1 MIRTARRSS
10 QIACRVGVMVT
21 CAALTL
27 AGCQA
32 IPLEQ
37 LEKASQAATG
47 ASSECSAAQSLV
59 DLDPNYQAPS
69 SLPAPGSARK
79 PLTTFHFLVPAG
91 RKLGV
96 VRALP
101 APGAAPPEQ
110 NVHSFSDFKQQLQT
124 RLNNSDL
131 SADLKKHPV
140 TNVIFNYL
148 VKSFA
153 QAQLDRA
160 KAAGY
165 DVTSQQTEVSRVST
179 SSINLSDLKGFT
191 QKVQDGQFHPHVGA
205 SPKNALP
212 PPGAAPTTSATQT
225 HNTFARYF
233 VDYYEGNFYDR
244 LGTNVTKPTISA
256 QTPDSDIA
264 SALTIVIEYLIDL
277 IDPTPVLVDQ
287 DVSSTTHQFSSATH
301 FYPQKTAGA
310 SQSTDSTPKASQPV
324 ADQTKTDQTKTGQA
338 TAAQTK
344 AGQAKTGQAKTG
356 QTTAATAPAPAVTA
370 PANADS
376 AADSAS
382 TANAAGLLVREPE
395 ALKTGLAN
403 YKVIPESGCGVTT
416 ANVMVLYDAANAAGD
431 SVSAVSG
438 LVSQSWGGW
447 GFSFLG
453 FLKFSIGDN
462 QTLGVIVKTAA
473 SRVASR
479 AALAAAYWALDGVGE
494 PSRPLPPPGSP
505 LPAPGAP
512 PPPVDSATLLSFGN

>member
-1 MIRTARRSS
+1 MIRTARRSP
-10 QIACRVGVMVT
+10 QIACRVGVMVI

-69 SLPAPGSARK
+69 SLPAPGAARK

-91 RKLGV
+91 KKLGV
-96 VRALP
+96 VRPLP
-101 APGAAPPEQ
+101 PPGAAPVPGGPPPEQ
-110 NVHSFSDFKQQLQT
+110 NVSSFSGFQQQLRA

-179 SSINLSDLKGFT
+179 SSINLSDLKEFT
-191 QKVQDGQFHPHVGA
+191 QKVQDGQFHPHVGT
-205 SPKNALP
+205 SPANALP

-256 QTPDSDIA
+256 QIPDSDIA

-277 IDPTPVLVDQ
+277 IDPTPILVDQ
-287 DVSSTTHQFSSATH
+287 DVDSTTHQFSSATH
-301 FYPQKTAGA
+301 FYPQKPAGA
-310 SQSTDSTPKASQPV
+310 SQSTDSAPKASQP
-324 ADQTKTDQTKTGQA
+324 A
-338 TAAQTK
+338 
-344 AGQAKTGQAKTG
+344 
-356 QTTAATAPAPAVTA
+356 
-370 PANADS
+370 
-376 AADSAS
+376 
-382 TANAAGLLVREPE
+382 ANAAGPPVHEPE

-403 YKVIPESGCGVTT
+403 YKVIPKSGCGVTT

-453 FLKFSIGDN
+453 FLKFSLGDN

-505 LPAPGAP
+505 PPPPGAP
-512 PPPVDSATLLSFGN
+512 LPPVDSATLLSFGN

>member
-1 MIRTARRSS
+1 MVGMVQRSP
-10 QIACRVGVMVT
+10 QITCRVGVMIA

-32 IPLEQ
+32 IPLGQ
-37 LEKASQAATG
+37 LEKASQAAQG

-69 SLPAPGSARK
+69 SLPAPGSAPK

-91 RKLGV
+91 KKLGV
-96 VRALP
+96 VRPLP
-101 APGAAPPEQ
+101 PPGAAPAPSGPPPEQ
-110 NVHSFSDFKQQLQT
+110 NVSSFSEFQQQLRT

-131 SADLKKHPV
+131 SSDLKKHPV

-165 DVTSQQTEVSRVST
+165 DVTSQQTEVSRIST
-179 SSINLSDLKGFT
+179 SSINLSDLKEFT

-205 SPKNALP
+205 SPANALP

-244 LGTNVTKPTISA
+244 LGANVTKPIISA

-287 DVSSTTHQFSSATH
+287 DVVPATHQFSSATH
-301 FYPQKTAGA
+301 FYPQKPAGA
-310 SQSTDSTPKASQPV
+310 SQSTDSTPKASQPA
-324 ADQTKTDQTKTGQA
+324 ADQTKTDQ
-338 TAAQTK
+338 
-344 AGQAKTGQAKTG
+344 AKTGQA
-356 QTTAATAPAPAVTA
+356 AAAGSAAGSA
-370 PANADS
+370 SPANA
-376 AADSAS
+376 AAS
-382 TANAAGLLVREPE
+382 TADAAGAPVHEPE

-403 YKVIPESGCGVTT
+403 YKVIPKSGCGVTT

-494 PSRPLPPPGSP
+494 ASRPLPPPGSP
-505 LPAPGAP
+505 PPPPGAP
-512 PPPVDSATLLSFGN
+512 LPPVDSATLLSFGN

>member
-10 QIACRVGVMVT
+10 QMACRVGVMVI

-47 ASSECSAAQSLV
+47 APSACPAMQSLV
-59 DLDPNYQAPS
+59 DLDPSYQEPS
-69 SLPAPGSARK
+69 GLPAPGAAPR

-91 RKLGV
+91 RKLGLA
-96 VRALP
+96 RPLP

-131 SADLKKHPV
+131 SADLKNHAV
-140 TNVIFNYL
+140 TKAIFNYL

-165 DVTSQQTEVSRVST
+165 DTASQQAEVSRVST
-179 SSINLSDLKGFT
+179 SSINLSDLKEFT

-287 DVSSTTHQFSSATH
+287 DMDATTHQFPNTTH
-301 FYPQKTAGA
+301 YYPQSPAGQKPA
-310 SQSTDSTPKASQPV
+310 DSAQSTDSTPKA
-324 ADQTKTDQTKTGQA
+324 
-338 TAAQTK
+338 
-344 AGQAKTGQAKTG
+344 GQAKTADTKNGQAK
-356 QTTAATAPAPAVTA
+356 AATAAAPGAAAPASV
-370 PANADS
+370 DS
-376 AADSAS
+376 AGDSSS
-382 TANAAGLLVREPE
+382 TGNSSSNAASSPSHEPE

-403 YKVIPESGCGVTT
+403 YKKIPASGCGVTT

-505 LPAPGAP
+505 PPPSGAP
-512 PPPVDSATLLSFGN
+512 LPPVDSATLLSFGN